1 MSYEWE
7 KVLKILYRLIEFNQ
21 KLPMGHYNSFILIGL
36 QVMLPEQTILPQGVE
51 GETLHQII
59 SPLFD
64 EYL

>member
-1 MSYEWE
+1 
-7 KVLKILYRLIEFNQ
+7 
-21 KLPMGHYNSFILIGL
+21 MGHYNSFILIGV